1 MQKPASQIFRESAT
15 LFDKDDTATTP
26 LSALAIAAGMNK
38 EQLDEATKEL
48 RDDYD
53 CLSSARLCAIADF
66 LEMQEE
72 AEGISKP
79 SYDELYAAAI
89 ECLAKTYD
97 YALSVHVKYPSED
110 VFDLE
115 QYEEYQIKKIFIAS
129 IFGKDVIEIL
139 RDVRRAS
146 RLLELYF

>member
-1 MQKPASQIFRESAT
+1 MQKSASQIFRDAAT
-15 LFDKDDTATTP
+15 LFDKDDAYTSS
-26 LSALAIAAGMNK
+26 LSALAFAAGMNK
-38 EQLDEATKEL
+38 EQFDEATKEL

-53 CLSSARLCAIADF
+53 YLSSSRLGAIANF
-66 LEMQEE
+66 LETQEE
-72 AEGISKP
+72 AEGVSKP

-115 QYEEYQIKKIFIAS
+115 QYKELQIKKVFIAS
-129 IFGKDVIEIL
+129 IFGKDILEIM
-139 RDVRRAS
+139 RDVRRKS
-146 RLLELYF
+146 SLLEFYF